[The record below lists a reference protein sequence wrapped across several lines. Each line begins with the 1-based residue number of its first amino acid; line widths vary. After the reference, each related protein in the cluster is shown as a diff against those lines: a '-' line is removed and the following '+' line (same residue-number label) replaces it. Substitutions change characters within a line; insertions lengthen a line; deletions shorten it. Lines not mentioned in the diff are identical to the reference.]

1 MTLILVVED
10 ETQILLNIQEILELA
25 EFSVITGADGKVG
38 LQLAKT
44 KNPDLII
51 CDIMMPGL
59 NGYEV
64 LQELRQEPKT
74 ADIPLIFLTAKI
86 ERNDF
91 RQGMVLGADDYISK
105 PFEPFEILQAVNAR
119 LERYSISNQAY
130 LKESQNTKIL
140 QQEIKKNR
148 TELQNSQQLAQ
159 IRGNLWEK
167 FSQDLR
173 NPLSSINMAIYM
185 LKQAKNDKDREK
197 YLSILKEAY
206 TQELYILNEVDSLQE
221 LLLLKIQSC
230 SEIINYCSSNGIW

>member
-119 LERYSISNQAY
+119 LERYSIS
-130 LKESQNTKIL
+130 
-140 QQEIKKNR
+140 
-148 TELQNSQQLAQ
+148 QQLAQ
-159 IRGNLWEK
+159 IR
-167 FSQDLR
+167 
-173 NPLSSINMAIYM
+173 
-185 LKQAKNDKDREK
+185 
-197 YLSILKEAY
+197 
-206 TQELYILNEVDSLQE
+206 
-221 LLLLKIQSC
+221 
-230 SEIINYCSSNGIW
+230 

>member
-221 LLLLKIQSC
+221 LLTAENTKLLR
-230 SEIINYCSSNGIW
+230 NYKLL